1 MTTENQKRPD
11 HLNDTEYPTETTNL
25 DTTNPYTTEPHQDA
39 LVGSD
44 IEVTTSLALFSPGQI
59 VATPGALAIMKT
71 HHCLPLDLLIRHLT
85 GDWGVVPEEDAQ
97 ANQQALMDGSRIL
110 SSYPMPNSARI
121 WVITEADR
129 SSTTFLL
136 PEEY

>member
-1 MTTENQKRPD
+1 MTTENQ
-11 HLNDTEYPTETTNL
+11 TETTNP
-25 DTTNPYTTEPHQDA
+25 DTTEPHQDV
-39 LVGSD
+39 LVESD

-59 VATPGALAIMKT
+59 VATPSAVAALQT
-71 HHCLPLDLLIRHLT
+71 HHCLSLDLLIRHMT

-97 ANQQALMDGSRIL
+97 ANQQALVDGTRIL
-110 SSYPMPNSARI
+110 SSYELTDGVTI

>member
-11 HLNDTEYPTETTNL
+11 HLNDTEYPTETTNP
-25 DTTNPYTTEPHQDA
+25 DTTDLHHNA
-39 LVGSD
+39 LVGSA
-44 IEVTTSLALFSPGQI
+44 IKVTTSTALFSPGQI

-71 HHCLPLDLLIRHLT
+71 HHCLPLDLLIRHLA

-97 ANQQALMDGSRIL
+97 ANQQALVDGTRIL
-110 SSYPMPNSARI
+110 SSYELTDGVTI
-121 WVITEADR
+121 WVITEADC
-129 SSTTFLL
+129 SVTTFLL